1 MQSSQRKICRVGTRQ
16 YKQPI
21 GLSCFFTT
29 TSPGLLAVPRGTERP
44 GVGRG
49 LYGRPGG
56 GARWGVGVRCG
67 ELMGGGVMGSG
78 GATGASNLLQCRR
91 GPEAN

>member
-1 MQSSQRKICRVGTRQ
+1 MFFHNHIPRSVGGAT
-16 YKQPI
+16 
-21 GLSCFFTT
+21 GD
-29 TSPGLLAVPRGTERP
+29 GAAGGGE
-44 GVGRG
+44 GVYTGDR
-49 LYGRPGG
+49 G